1 MIRPLEVFFNWIQIN
16 LVIFIKITKNTIL
29 RLKVELFLEKCI
41 SDKIFL
47 TVCLL
52 WFRCTAKTSL
62 LRASIQLYCWV

>member
-47 TVCLL
+47 SVCLL
-52 WFRCTAKTSL
+52 WFRCTAKTSI